1 MNKEKYLEKIVVL
14 VKDRGLDLSMENI
27 AESIGVT
34 KKTLYNQFTSKE
46 LLIEDCMKYMSIELQ
61 NAVACLVDESIPS
74 SEGFRQGI
82 ANMKDKMFDIS
93 HVFLRDLHLVYP
105 DKATR
110 DHMIGSQ
117 LFEKMLRK
125 NIENGIASG
134 EYCSDIDP
142 DRFAN
147 FIIYSI
153 FSYFKARVLHG
164 NEWASEDY
172 FSSVTE
178 YHLRAM
184 LKK

>member
-1 MNKEKYLEKIVVL
+1 MKKEKYLEKIVEL
-14 VKDRGLDLSMENI
+14 VKDIGLDFSMEAI

-46 LLIEDCMKYMSIELQ
+46 LLIEDCMKYMANELEC
-61 NAVACLVDESIPS
+61 ATHCMVDESIPA

-82 ANMKDKMFDIS
+82 TNMKDKMFDIS
-93 HVFLRDLHLVYP
+93 HVFLRDLQLVYP

-110 DHMIGSQ
+110 DHMIGTQ
-117 LFEKMLRK
+117 LFEKMLCK

-134 EYCSDIDP
+134 EYRSDIEP
-142 DRFAN
+142 ALFAH

-153 FSYFKARVLHG
+153 FSYFKANVHQRSG
-164 NEWASEDY
+164 WSSEDY
-172 FSSVTE
+172 FRRVTE

-184 LKK
+184 RND